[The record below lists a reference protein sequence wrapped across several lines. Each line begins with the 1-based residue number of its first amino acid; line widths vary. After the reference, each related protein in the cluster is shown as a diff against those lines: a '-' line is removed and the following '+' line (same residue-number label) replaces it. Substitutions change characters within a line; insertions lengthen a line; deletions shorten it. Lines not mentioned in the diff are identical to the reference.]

1 MSYRAPEPLLD
12 SHDIDQFV
20 CQHNSL
26 TRWLTQRAR
35 RNHRSGASRVFIVAT
50 DGGAVAAYYALA
62 AGAVNREIA
71 PGRVRRNMP
80 DPIPVAVLGRLAT
93 DVNHEGRGIGSGM
106 LKDAVL
112 RSQRLAQEMG
122 MRALLC
128 HAIDE
133 KAAGFY
139 RHHGFLQSPIEPLTL
154 MLPLATD

>member
-1 MSYRAPEPLLD
+1 
-12 SHDIDQFV
+12 
-20 CQHNSL
+20 
-26 TRWLTQRAR
+26 
-35 RNHRSGASRVFIVAT
+35 
-50 DGGAVAAYYALA
+50 
-62 AGAVNREIA
+62 
-71 PGRVRRNMP
+71 
-80 DPIPVAVLGRLAT
+80 
-93 DVNHEGRGIGSGM
+93 M

>member
-1 MSYRAPEPLLD
+1 
-12 SHDIDQFV
+12 
-20 CQHNSL
+20 
-26 TRWLTQRAR
+26 
-35 RNHRSGASRVFIVAT
+35 
-50 DGGAVAAYYALA
+50 
-62 AGAVNREIA
+62 
-71 PGRVRRNMP
+71 MP

-133 KAAGFY
+133 KGAGFY